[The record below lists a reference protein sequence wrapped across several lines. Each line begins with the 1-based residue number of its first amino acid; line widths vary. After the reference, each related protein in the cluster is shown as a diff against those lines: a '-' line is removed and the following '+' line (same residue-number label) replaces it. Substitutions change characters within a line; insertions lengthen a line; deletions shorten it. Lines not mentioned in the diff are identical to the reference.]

1 MTDNR
6 DETLYPHQKLS
17 PDVTCDADFKRVY
30 PHATRFD
37 EALGA
42 KLAQCSELPNRG
54 TFWTSREANSRYRA
68 TFQKGVVSCNEL
80 GISAPI
86 HADSEATIYA
96 LDYADA
102 ERCAEHIARDRV
114 CFLIA
119 CALAQVE
126 V

>member
-1 MTDNR
+1 MTDR
-6 DETLYPHQKLS
+6 DKTL
-17 PDVTCDADFKRVY
+17 Y
-30 PHATRFD
+30 PHATRFG

-42 KLAQCSELPNRG
+42 KLARCNGLPSIG
-54 TFWTSREANSRYRA
+54 TFWTSREANIRYRA

-96 LDYADA
+96 LDYPDA

-119 CALAQVE
+119 CCLAAVVE
-126 V
+126 G

>member
-6 DETLYPHQKLS
+6 IDNP
-17 PDVTCDADFKRVY
+17 Y
-30 PHATRFD
+30 PHARAFG

-42 KLAQCSELPNRG
+42 RLARCNGLPSIG
-54 TFWTSREANSRYRA
+54 TFWTSREANIRYRA

-96 LDYADA
+96 LDYPDA

-119 CALAQVE
+119 CSRA
-126 V
+126 

>member
-17 PDVTCDADFKRVY
+17 PDVKCDADFKRVY
-30 PHATRFD
+30 PHVTRFG

-42 KLAQCSELPNRG
+42 RFARCNGLPSIG
-54 TFWTSREANSRYRA
+54 TFWTSREANIRYRA

-96 LDYADA
+96 LDYPDA

-119 CALAQVE
+119 CSRA
-126 V
+126 